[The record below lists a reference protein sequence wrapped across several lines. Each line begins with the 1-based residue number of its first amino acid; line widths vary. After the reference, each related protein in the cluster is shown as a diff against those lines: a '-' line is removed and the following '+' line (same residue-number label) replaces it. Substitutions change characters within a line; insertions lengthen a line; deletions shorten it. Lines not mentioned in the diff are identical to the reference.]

1 MLKIK
6 NCKLNS
12 KLNEHDDVIVGPV
25 SVDFSDYVFIGT
37 FIVMS
42 LTKILGQT
50 LLIIWQVLHNYFQLN
65 QENKMYKIEQC

>member
-1 MLKIK
+1 MNL
-6 NCKLNS
+6 
-12 KLNEHDDVIVGPV
+12 KLNEHDYIGLV

-42 LTKILGQT
+42 PTKILGQT

-65 QENKMYKIEQC
+65 LENKMYKIEQCKVNIQYRP